1 MKGMGVDVLE
11 TTHSRHGDIVVVALT
26 GEVDVDNVA
35 RVRRCLDEAVAAHG
49 TRLVVDLTGLTFI
62 DTTGLGVLVRQ
73 LAALRDRDGTM
84 ALVASDGQVL
94 RRLRRTNL
102 AALFPIH
109 DTLPQALAQPEAGAR
124 GRAG

>member
-1 MKGMGVDVLE
+1 MRSMGVEVLE
-11 TTHSRHGDIVVVALT
+11 MTRSRHGDLVVVSLA
-26 GEVDVDNVA
+26 GEVDVDNVS
-35 RVRRCLDEAVAAHG
+35 RVRQCLDDAVEAHG
-49 TRLVVDLTGLTFI
+49 PRLVVDLSGLTFI

-73 LAALRDRDGTM
+73 LAALRDRNGTM
-84 ALVASDGQVL
+84 ALVAPDGQVL

-102 AALFPIH
+102 APLFPIY

>member
-1 MKGMGVDVLE
+1 MGVDVLE
-11 TTHSRHGDIVVVALT
+11 TTHSRHGEIVVVGLM
-26 GEVDVDNVA
+26 GEVDVDNVD
-35 RVRRCLDEAVAAHG
+35 RVRRCLDEAVEAYG
-49 TRLVVDLTGLTFI
+49 PRLVVDLTGLTFI

-73 LAALRDRDGTM
+73 LAALRDRNGTM

-109 DTLPQALAQPEAGAR
+109 GTLSEALAQPEAGAR